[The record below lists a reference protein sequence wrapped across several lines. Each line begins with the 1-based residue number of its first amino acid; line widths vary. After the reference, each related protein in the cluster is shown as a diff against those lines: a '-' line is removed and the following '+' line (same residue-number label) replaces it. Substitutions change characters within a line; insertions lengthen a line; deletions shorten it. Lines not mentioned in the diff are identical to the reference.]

1 MLATVLHRPG
11 HVALAERPEPR
22 IVEDTDAVVHVVT
35 AAVCGSDL
43 WWYRG
48 DNPFDQPRRMG
59 HEFIGR
65 VEQVGPDVTT
75 VRPGDVV
82 IAAFKVSD
90 GTCIPCSDGYTSN
103 CHRGSYWG
111 QSDRDGADLDG
122 GQGERVR
129 VPYADGTL
137 VPVPGDLDKAL
148 LPHLLALTDVMPTG
162 LHAAQCAGVR
172 PGGDVVVIGDG
183 AVGLC
188 AVLAARRLGAER
200 VTIMSRHPD
209 RQEVARAFGVDD
221 VVTER
226 GAKGVARL
234 RELHGGVGADHVLE
248 CVGTEQ
254 SLQQAIDC
262 TRPGGQIGMVG
273 LPHGVPL
280 RPLDLFVK
288 NLGLRGGGAPARALI
303 PGLLP
308 DVLDGTL
315 LPGAVFN
322 RRYPL
327 EEIGTAYADMAER
340 RTIKARID
348 VTPV

>member
-1 MLATVLHRPG
+1 MRATVLHRPG
-11 HVALAERPEPR
+11 QVALADRPEPR
-22 IVEDTDAVVHVVT
+22 VVDGTDAVVRVTT

-48 DNPFDQPRRMG
+48 ANPFDHPRRMG

-90 GTCIPCSDGYTSN
+90 GTCIPCTDGYTSN
-103 CHRGSYWG
+103 CQRGSYWG

-137 VPVPGDLDKAL
+137 VSVPGNLDEAL

-188 AVLAARRLGAER
+188 GVLAARRLGAER
-200 VTIMSRHPD
+200 ITIMSRHSD
-209 RQEVARAFGVDD
+209 RQAVAGTFGVDD

-226 GAKGVARL
+226 GAKGAAHV
-234 RELHGGVGADHVLE
+234 RELHEGIGAAHVLE

-262 TRPGGQIGMVG
+262 ARPGGQVGMVG

-280 RPLDLFVK
+280 RPLDLFTK

-303 PGLLP
+303 PDLLP
-308 DVLDGTL
+308 DVLAGTL
-315 LPGAVFN
+315 LPGEVFN
-322 RRYPL
+322 RRYSL
-327 EEIGTAYADMAER
+327 DDIATAYTDMAER

-348 VTPV
+348 VSPR

>member
-1 MLATVLHRPG
+1 MLATVLHRPWEI
-11 HVALAERPEPR
+11 ALADRPEPR
-22 IVEDTDAVVHVVT
+22 IVEGTDAIVRVT
-35 AAVCGSDL
+35 SAAVCGSDL

-48 DNPFDQPRRMG
+48 DNSVDHPRRMG

-75 VRPGDVV
+75 VSPGDVV

-90 GTCIPCSDGYTSN
+90 GTCTPCSDGYTSN
-103 CHRGSYWG
+103 CQHGSYWG

-137 VPVPGDLDKAL
+137 VPVLGHIDDAL

-162 LHAAQCAGVR
+162 LHAALCAGVR

-188 AVLAARRLGAER
+188 GVLAARRLGAER

-209 RQEVARAFGVDD
+209 RQAVARAFGVDD

-234 RELHGGVGADHVLE
+234 RELHGGVGAAHVLE

-280 RPLDLFVK
+280 RPLDLFTK

-303 PGLLP
+303 PDLLP
-308 DVLDGTL
+308 DVLEGTL

-322 RRYPL
+322 RRYSL
-327 EEIGTAYADMAER
+327 ADIGTAYADMAER
-340 RTIKARID
+340 RTIKAQID
-348 VTPV
+348 VTPI